1 MTNESFEDLVVHMGD
16 LYTVAIHKALP
27 LPPEAR
33 DAWSTPDIL
42 DWLGLG
48 YERQTLYVQYT
59 CGESFSGIFDAMP
72 VRKSL
77 AGEQEQVCQTIQRI
91 LGTFSDDLETCDGLA
106 LAAVG
111 LIAASL
117 DRQHDRMP
125 MELAPTFRVQAFD
138 DVEAAEDP
146 AGVPYLP
153 QNEATL
159 EMIRRICRNGDV
171 MVTLMEIYQNGGHPN
186 LVEFLKSHD
195 APLV

>member
-1 MTNESFEDLVVHMGD
+1 MTEFFEDLVVHMGD

-27 LPPEAR
+27 LAPEAR
-33 DAWSTPDIL
+33 EAWSTPDTL

-48 YERQTLYVQYT
+48 YEKEMLLVQYT

-72 VRKSL
+72 VRQAL
-77 AGEQEQVCQTIQRI
+77 AGEEQTKCQTIQRI
-91 LGTFSDDLETCDGLA
+91 LRTFSDDDETRDALA
-106 LAAVG
+106 LASVG

-117 DRQHDRMP
+117 DRQHERMP
-125 MELAPTFRVQAFD
+125 IDVAPAFRVQAFD
-138 DVEAAEDP
+138 DGEAAEDP
-146 AGVPYLP
+146 ANVPYLP

-171 MVTLMEIYQNGGHPN
+171 MVTLMEIYQSGGKPN
-186 LVEFLKSHD
+186 LVDFLVGAG